1 MSRTQSPQLY
11 DTPFPDGIITIQALS
26 DMQAATGGGT
36 AAFTKIAT
44 GEWSLRISTT
54 TATSVGIAL
63 AGILRRYG
71 MQDFVQNQ
79 FGSTKAGGA
88 QGFPVGWPTT
98 LSTGSSLAGTAI
110 NVAVLSSVNFA
121 VGQICLIDTVASG
134 VQEFA
139 QITAI
144 PDGTHITFGT
154 LASAHTTPFPIAANL
169 FTTPAGVSGLPPFT
183 GITELTPVTAV
194 RQKGILIKQITP
206 RYVINTANLATNTIG
221 ITETV
226 YVNATSPTTTVNT
239 ILTNAANGLATAFS
253 TNVYVTPIPI
263 PVANQKFFINRNSD
277 ISIEWDVTNTGTG
290 TVDLLGI
297 DIDVSFNVG

>member
-1 MSRTQSPQLY
+1 MSRTQSPQSY
-11 DTPFPDGIITIQALS
+11 DTPFPDGIISIQALS

-36 AAFTKIAT
+36 AAFTKIAS

-54 TATSVGIAL
+54 TATTVGVAF

-79 FGSTKAGGA
+79 FGSTKALGS
-88 QGFPVGWPTT
+88 QGLPVGWPNT
-98 LSTGSSLAGTAI
+98 LSTANATAGAAV

-121 VGQICLIDTVASG
+121 VGQQCLIDTVGSG
-134 VQEFA
+134 VQEVA
-139 QITAI
+139 AISAI
-144 PDGTHITFGT
+144 PDGTHITFVT
-154 LASAHTTPFPIAANL
+154 LANSHTSPFIILANQ
-169 FTTPAGVSGLPPFT
+169 FTTPAGVTGLPPFT

-194 RQKGILIKQITP
+194 RPKGILIKQITP
-206 RYVINTANLATNTIG
+206 RYVINTANLGTNTIG

-226 YVNATSPTTTVNT
+226 YANNTTPTTTVNT

-253 TNVYVTPIPI
+253 ANVYVTPIPI
-263 PVANQKFFINRNSD
+263 PVANQKWFMNRNSD
-277 ISIEWDVTNTGTG
+277 IIIEWDVTNTSTG

-297 DIDVSFNVG
+297 DVDVSYNMG